1 MHTET
6 NLDSFILRFVQE
18 TEPGEEQRRACVQAA
33 PTMRH
38 TWRRGSIR
46 HVQSNQERHFTHW
59 DDVLNFISEFVNLWE
74 DKTDA

>member
-18 TEPGEEQRRACVQAA
+18 TRPGEEQRRAPGWHAV
-33 PTMRH
+33 
-38 TWRRGSIR
+38 IR
-46 HVQSNQERHFTHW
+46 HVQSDKERHFTRW
-59 DDVLNFISEFVNLWE
+59 ADALTFISEFVDLRE